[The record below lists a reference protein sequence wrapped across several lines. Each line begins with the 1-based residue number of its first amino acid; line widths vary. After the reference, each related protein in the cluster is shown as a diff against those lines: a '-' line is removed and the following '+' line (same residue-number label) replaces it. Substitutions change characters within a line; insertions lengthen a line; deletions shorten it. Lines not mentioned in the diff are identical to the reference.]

1 MRVANASVTK
11 VAYWKP
17 VRVEASYQSNPGGRT
32 GKPGHMETDSGESRP
47 QAPEM
52 RREVALMAVAVG
64 CRVEPVVSAL

>member
-1 MRVANASVTK
+1 M
-11 VAYWKP
+11 
-17 VRVEASYQSNPGGRT
+17 RVEASYQSNPGGRT

-64 CRVEPVVSAL
+64 CRVEPVVSAP